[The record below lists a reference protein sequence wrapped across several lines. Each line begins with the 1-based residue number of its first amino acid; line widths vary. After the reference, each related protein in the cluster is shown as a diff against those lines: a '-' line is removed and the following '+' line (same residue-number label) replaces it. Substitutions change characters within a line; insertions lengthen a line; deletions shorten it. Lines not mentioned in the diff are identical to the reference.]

1 MSIDTL
7 RLAFRI
13 GWKTVS
19 FVILKGHQFDLKYNI
34 FGSLSCHWKYCT
46 LHIKHILLYSILS
59 SDIRQNSA
67 VFAVKESYPG
77 KAFIDK
83 IK

>member
-1 MSIDTL
+1 MYS
-7 RLAFRI
+7 
-13 GWKTVS
+13 TVLTQKL
-19 FVILKGHQFDLKYNI
+19 IK
-34 FGSLSCHWKYCT
+34 SL
-46 LHIKHILLYSILS
+46 LLYSILS

>member
-1 MSIDTL
+1 MYNTILTQEL
-7 RLAFRI
+7 IQKFI
-13 GWKTVS
+13 TVEY
-19 FVILKGHQFDLKYNI
+19 F
-34 FGSLSCHWKYCT
+34 T
-46 LHIKHILLYSILS
+46 